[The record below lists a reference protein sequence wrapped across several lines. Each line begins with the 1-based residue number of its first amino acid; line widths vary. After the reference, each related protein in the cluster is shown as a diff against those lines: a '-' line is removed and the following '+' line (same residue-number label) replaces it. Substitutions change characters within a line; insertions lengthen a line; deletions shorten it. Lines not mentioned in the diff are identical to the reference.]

1 MAKQGE
7 PLTAKTAERQ
17 SIPLENIVVSE
28 IPLAKAVSIGHLEV
42 KEPEFEG
49 KDK

>member
-28 IPLAKAVSIGHLEV
+28 IPLQSGIHRPSGSKKTGV
-42 KEPEFEG
+42 
-49 KDK
+49 